1 MSPKRF
7 LQALTRQEAVAVL
20 RSSASVLEASL
31 AAGLSGPGR
40 LHDLTISCDALT
52 PGEIASGGAGLEL
65 ACGWSE
71 TPFGWMLA
79 SWNERGIC
87 HLAFHDALEAHR
99 VEELQRE
106 WPGARHETRDEG
118 AQALAQRLFPEE
130 PRPGKLHL
138 LLRGTDF
145 QIKVWKALLRVPEAS
160 LVSYG
165 HLARAAG
172 VPGAARA
179 VGSAVAAN
187 RIALLIPCHRVI
199 RENGDFGEYRWGAER
214 KLALHGWERA
224 KRRPVDDSIDERG
237 NSGRQP

>member
-1 MSPKRF
+1 VSPKRF
-7 LQALTRQEAVAVL
+7 LQSVTRQEAIAAL

-65 ACGWSE
+65 TCGWSE

-79 SWNERGIC
+79 SWHERGIC
-87 HLAFHDALEAHR
+87 HLAFHDTREERR
-99 VEELQRE
+99 VEELQRD
-106 WPGARHETRDEG
+106 WRSARFRANDAGAK
-118 AQALAQRLFPEE
+118 ALARRLFPEV
-130 PRPGKLHL
+130 PRPGRLHL
-138 LLRGTDF
+138 LLRGTNF
-145 QIKVWKALLRVPEAS
+145 QIKVWEALLRVPEAS

-165 HLARAAG
+165 QLARAAG
-172 VPGAARA
+172 IPGAARA

-199 RENGDFGEYRWGAER
+199 RESGDFGGYRWGAAR

-224 KRRPVDDSIDERG
+224 QCHPLD
-237 NSGRQP
+237 NFT